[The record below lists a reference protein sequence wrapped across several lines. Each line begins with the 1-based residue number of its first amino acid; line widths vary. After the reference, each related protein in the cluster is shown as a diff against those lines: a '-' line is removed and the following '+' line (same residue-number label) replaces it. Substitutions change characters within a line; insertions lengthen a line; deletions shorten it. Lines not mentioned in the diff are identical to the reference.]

1 MAPSEALRA
10 TYRSH
15 SGSRVRLARGARLL
29 TRNSMDVIR
38 PTASWAYA
46 SGQRK
51 HRLDGHLTSVIY
63 WAAPRGRRG
72 WTGNPDWSSC
82 PKGRRARTA
91 NRCAVGGATRRVAV
105 RFKRLSGRRTRLS
118 RARLGKAVGVPRG
131 TDDPQGPN
139 RPGAGGFAR
148 RQPDGVLGGRRSQ
161 VRGLRTGRPRQDR
174 PPTNAVPDQQHLPY
188 RSPRVRGHPEEQDP
202 DAGKPEAACPCSSL
216 RFSLQSLF
224 RGSAPFAGVC
234 DLGGSGAAARRRPPR
249 STRVAVAVAVG
260 RRLVEQ
266 RYRRTTGQV
275 SVLVMPSTTCTR
287 ATTSL
292 PSSSRLRASARAITS

>member
-1 MAPSEALRA
+1 MAAIGGPTRNVPKSQWAAGRA
-10 TYRSH
+10 W
-15 SGSRVRLARGARLL
+15 RGARLL
-29 TRNSMDVIR
+29 TRNSMEVIR

-46 SGQRK
+46 SGQRQ
-51 HRLDGHLTSVIY
+51 HCLDGHLMSVIY

-91 NRCAVGGATRRVAV
+91 NRWAVGGATRRVAV

-148 RQPDGVLGGRRSQ
+148 RQPDGVLGGRPFLKLGPSSPGAHARIATYQGGTRPTASVIPVPAGHRSSG
-161 VRGLRTGRPRQDR
+161 VTRRAG
-174 PPTNAVPDQQHLPY
+174 
-188 RSPRVRGHPEEQDP
+188 P

-216 RFSLQSLF
+216 QTLFSPF
-224 RGSAPFAGVC
+224 SAA
-234 DLGGSGAAARRRPPR
+234 
-249 STRVAVAVAVG
+249 G
-260 RRLVEQ
+260 RRL
-266 RYRRTTGQV
+266 
-275 SVLVMPSTTCTR
+275 
-287 ATTSL
+287 
-292 PSSSRLRASARAITS
+292 